1 MVQDLDESFAGKDV
15 IVRCRLHGSRI
26 QGKRAF
32 ITLRERFATVQSV
45 LSVQETEPIVSVGML
60 EYARRI
66 PKESIIEVRA
76 KVVLTP
82 SPIKSCSQ

>member
-1 MVQDLDESFAGKDV
+1 
-15 IVRCRLHGSRI
+15 
-26 QGKRAF
+26 
-32 ITLRERFATVQSV
+32 
-45 LSVQETEPIVSVGML
+45 VQETEPVVSVGML

-66 PKESIIEVRA
+66 PKESIIEIRA